1 MTDHLDRGL
10 VEGPVWPLDKAG
22 RHRRPFNET
31 TSHGLGPHRARIHAF
46 VPDAVDMRDQQFEFM
61 TGRDMGLG
69 TEWGNVKD
77 LVSSSSSS
85 SSSGRGGLKDS
96 GIAITITPP
105 VLHQSGDMVEVCVAQ
120 VPGADASTDF
130 IAAYAPAD
138 VDLHATAPVKLKYLH
153 EETSASLPASLY
165 SSTGQGCVSFRLLN
179 LRDAYS
185 FAVMRGNVTSPLL
198 LATSAA
204 VGFKEPN
211 EVTQV
216 HLALTG
222 NDGEMSVTWV
232 TRDTRAPVVQW
243 WAAMPDE
250 GGGWEGGRASSSRR
264 QVKAGD
270 RKCRAVEWRRQSLK
284 GAKKTEPGDLAAASS
299 SPLDR
304 IEHQA
309 VASTTTYTR
318 LDMCSPPAA
327 TIGFHDPG
335 AIHSALMRGLEGGRD
350 YTYRVGDAELNVWSD
365 CITFTAPPFFPSKEV
380 EGGAGGGG
388 KDVTYTFAVF
398 GDMGTAEEDGSTNM
412 GGEEVASL
420 NTTRLLLRALSS
432 SISRPPLSLV
442 LHIGDLS
449 YARGYDYQWDEF
461 LAQNEDIM
469 KVVPWMVSS
478 GNHERDAS
486 AVSLYRPSPSLY
498 IGEDSGGECGVPT
511 QIRFPM
517 PGPWQEAEKDE
528 PWYSFSSGPVRWV
541 VLCIEKD
548 FMPGSPQ
555 HDFLLDALS
564 SQMNRTLTPWVVVAA
579 HRPMYI
585 DSDWDDPEKE
595 ASDQE
600 VAKKMQEGL
609 EDVLMQYKVDL
620 GIYGHHHSYQ
630 RTCQVYRN
638 KCLAP
643 SGGTEYKAPVHAVVG
658 MAGQGLSQNALA
670 VRPAI
675 FEHVDT
681 SHFGL
686 TLMTVNRTHLTL
698 TLYSDEE
705 GGEVLDTFTLL
716 GKAGG
721 EGGRASVVRTEG

>member
-211 EVTQV
+211 
-216 HLALTG
+216 
-222 NDGEMSVTWV
+222 
-232 TRDTRAPVVQW
+232 
-243 WAAMPDE
+243 
-250 GGGWEGGRASSSRR
+250 
-264 QVKAGD
+264 
-270 RKCRAVEWRRQSLK
+270 
-284 GAKKTEPGDLAAASS
+284 
-299 SPLDR
+299 
-304 IEHQA
+304 
-309 VASTTTYTR
+309 
-318 LDMCSPPAA
+318 
-327 TIGFHDPG
+327 
-335 AIHSALMRGLEGGRD
+335 
-350 YTYRVGDAELNVWSD
+350 
-365 CITFTAPPFFPSKEV
+365 
-380 EGGAGGGG
+380 
-388 KDVTYTFAVF
+388 
-398 GDMGTAEEDGSTNM
+398 
-412 GGEEVASL
+412 EVASL